1 MLSRVADNLYWF
13 SRYVRRVENTARLLG
28 ACTQLRMDLPRQV
41 SFDLM
46 PIIATLGVEA
56 EFAALHPEGGVAID
70 QARVLDFLTLSL
82 DNPSSLRTSLHN
94 ARQILRSIR
103 DVLPQAIWDT
113 VNDMHVLVEEQGS
126 MLLSRGREGDLYGPL
141 VDACLKL
148 SGLLSANVSRD
159 IGFQFL
165 RLGAALE
172 QADMTS
178 RIIDAGASGLIR
190 SHAGAD
196 GLEPAYRSLQWA
208 AVLRA
213 LAGLQMY
220 RRHVRRPLSAESAL
234 GFLLQDNEFPRSVY
248 YCLSR
253 LLGVLPRLPYSPA
266 VERQTHRVVGLVRN
280 ADPVWQAANN
290 PAALMD
296 EIQLHVAELDQAI
309 CLGYFRR

>member
-13 SRYVRRVENTARLLG
+13 SRYVRRLENTARLLG
-28 ACTQLRMDLPRQV
+28 ACCQLRLDLPRQV

-46 PIIATLGVEA
+46 PIITTVGAEA
-56 EFAALHPEGGVAID
+56 SFPAGQAPTTPAQVLH
-70 QARVLDFLTLSL
+70 FLTLAL
-82 DNPSSLRTSLHN
+82 DNPSSLRRSLHN
-94 ARQILRSIR
+94 AREILRSVR
-103 DVLPQAIWDT
+103 DVLPQEVWDT
-113 VNDMHVLVEEQGS
+113 VTQMHAFVETRGET
-126 MLLSRGREGDLYGPL
+126 LLARGHEDDLYAPL
-141 VDACLKL
+141 VDSCLKL

-220 RRHVRRPLSAESAL
+220 RRHVRRSISAESAL

-253 LLGVLPRLPYSPA
+253 LLGVLPRLPYCPV

-290 PAALMD
+290 PALLMD
-296 EIQLHVAELDQAI
+296 EIQLHVAELDLAI
-309 CLGYFRR
+309 GQGYFRR